1 MLSVVAHAQA
11 LEVASCLVP
20 HCKAFVFSGRGPF
33 ALDFELQQ
41 RLQPAASPSSPSH
54 CIISQPGRAS
64 KDIAMRRD
72 GPKRIQPPKIK
83 ASSGNS
89 KQSVSRGQHQP
100 PNKAL
105 AKSKGARNKHL
116 KSDDNHRNNAI
127 VKDEILPSFWSTA
140 HVAPAPSSKPRKGL
154 KAEHHVTE
162 PLRLVS
168 NLPAAPAN
176 RKCIKPCLKWHG
188 GSMMDSSYSSEDGNA
203 DYENWTATT
212 RKPTLAMA
220 LEKAF
225 TSKKR
230 LAMNLQMQESVH
242 GEAPVC
248 HGALDD
254 REVGDDAHKVEATNV
269 FGRPR
274 VLRSSGLALV
284 AEALHECQAEP
295 EIKLAE
301 PVAEVSKVVGYG
313 DLPLPDWYLNFLV
326 DDVEEHRKAV
336 ELVGGLP
343 EALLPDLYVGELGK
357 EKFRTGEPLDG
368 AFDGFGALNSQS
380 KDDDVAAATVKKEQI
395 FKNVDSYILGNKDIG
410 ADSSVVYTTDLP
422 QAHCLMGRSSDQSVI
437 GIASDDLFNGEE
449 STLEQKDENA
459 EQRIDAFKVECEVLK
474 EAIQASEEETPFDD
488 VSTVSSDVETNLNLL
503 VDLISESDTDEGWL
517 GVDLSEVNND
527 SDWEDDWYL
536 VNESVLC
543 LVT

>member
-1 MLSVVAHAQA
+1 MLKRSRWHNILFLIAKHLSFQ
-11 LEVASCLVP
+11 EVDHLLWILNYNNVCNLLLL
-20 HCKAFVFSGRGPF
+20 H
-33 ALDFELQQ
+33 L
-41 RLQPAASPSSPSH
+41 PSH
-54 CIISQPGRAS
+54 YIISQPDRAS

-83 ASSGNS
+83 ASSGKG

-105 AKSKGARNKHL
+105 AKSKGVRNKQL
-116 KSDDNHRNNAI
+116 KSDDIPRDNLL
-127 VKDEILPSFWSTA
+127 VKDEMPPSFWSTA

-154 KAEHHVTE
+154 KAEHHVAE

-168 NLPAAPAN
+168 NLPAPPTT
-176 RKCIKPCLKWHG
+176 RKSIKPCLKWHG

-203 DYENWTATT
+203 DYESWTSTT

-225 TSKKR
+225 ASKRR
-230 LAMNLQMQESVH
+230 LATNLPMQESVH
-242 GEAPVC
+242 GEVPVC

-269 FGRPR
+269 AGRLR
-274 VLRSSGLALV
+274 VLRPSGLALV
-284 AEALHECQAEP
+284 VEALHECLAEP
-295 EIKLAE
+295 DTKLAE
-301 PVAEVSKVVGYG
+301 EPLAEDSKLVGYG

-336 ELVGGLP
+336 EHVRGLS
-343 EALLPDLYVGELGK
+343 EALLDPYCGGLGK
-357 EKFRTGEPLDG
+357 EKIRNGKPLDG
-368 AFDGFGALNSQS
+368 TFNGFGALNSRF
-380 KDDDVAAATVKKEQI
+380 KDVEVAPVTARKEQI
-395 FKNVDSYILGNKDIG
+395 FKNVDSCIFDNKEIG
-410 ADSSVVYTTDLP
+410 ADSSVVYTTDSP
-422 QAHCLMGRSSDQSVI
+422 QAHCLMGRSSDESVI
-437 GIASDDLFNGEE
+437 GIESDVLFNGEE
-449 STLEQKDENA
+449 SALEQKDENA

-488 VSTVSSDVETNLNLL
+488 ASTASSDVETNLNLL
-503 VDLISESDTDEGWL
+503 VDLGTESDTDEGWS
-517 GVDLSEVNND
+517 GVNLSEIDND

-536 VNESVLC
+536 VNESVLSM
-543 LVT
+543 VT